1 MKEKRKN
8 ERYKD
13 ETTRETEERMERK
26 EGQWVRGMNDL
37 PCSAIWFGGL
47 SLSLSLSFFLSY
59 SVY

>member
-37 PCSAIWFGGL
+37 PCSAIWF
-47 SLSLSLSFFLSY
+47 
-59 SVY
+59 